1 MCKLNYFGGNF
12 QILYKKISI
21 ILLWLS
27 LQTKKPKRHHDGPT
41 QNFLYEFNLFLV
53 SQR

>member
-1 MCKLNYFGGNF
+1 MALPTN
-12 QILYKKISI
+12 
-21 ILLWLS
+21 
-27 LQTKKPKRHHDGPT
+27 KKPKRHHDDPT